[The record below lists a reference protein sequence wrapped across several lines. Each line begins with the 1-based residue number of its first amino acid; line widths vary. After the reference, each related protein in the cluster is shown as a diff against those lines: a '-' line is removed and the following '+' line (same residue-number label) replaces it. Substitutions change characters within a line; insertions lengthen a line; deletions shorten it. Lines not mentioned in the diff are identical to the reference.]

1 MQARAILS
9 TALPRLDPEPMR
21 DRAANALRA
30 AIVSGRMQ
38 PGDRLIEA
46 ELSSQLGISRGP
58 VREALRQLEQEG
70 LVAHSPFRGAEVLG
84 ISQREIEQILVP
96 IRLTIERFAFAE
108 ALSLL
113 DDEDFDALR
122 GLVYTMRTAEA
133 VGDLDA
139 VVEADAR
146 FHERVIVRSG
156 QPHCL
161 QVWRS
166 VQARVRA
173 YFLRDAAEHASR
185 EAVADEHQRL
195 LDALLTREEQ
205 LVLATLERHILNFA
219 PHLED
224 AEPG

>member
-1 MQARAILS
+1 MQADSNIPA
-9 TALPRLDPEPMR
+9 ALPRLAPEPLR
-21 DRAANALRA
+21 ERAANALRA

-46 ELSSQLGISRGP
+46 ELSNQLGISRGP

-70 LVAHSPFRGAEVLG
+70 LVTHSPFRGAEVLG
-84 ISQREIEQILVP
+84 VSQREIEQILVP

-113 DDEDFDALR
+113 TDADFAALR
-122 GLVYTMRTAEA
+122 SLVQTMRAA
-133 VGDLDA
+133 ASAGDLDA
-139 VVEADAR
+139 LVEADVR
-146 FHERVIVRSG
+146 FHERVLVRSG

-173 YFLRDAAEHASR
+173 YFLRDAPEHASP
-185 EAVADEHQRL
+185 EGVAGEHQLL
-195 LDALLTREEQ
+195 LDALLTRDEK
-205 LVLATLERHILNFA
+205 LVLDTLERHILNFA
-219 PHLED
+219 PHLD
-224 AEPG
+224 DPEPA